1 MISQNTQ
8 HSAPSSP
15 KEELEANLPPN
26 SSPKSLAPA
35 ADTLVQDD
43 KISPAAECLNMGS
56 IDQVQNVNVEEQP
69 EAPKEPENQI
79 PVQEN
84 TADRAETVP
93 QPAAEDEKLSEKE
106 GKNVG
111 GPNVHTLENQ
121 LKKEDQKTLS
131 TIAQPSQVAPED
143 LANLAQPSK
152 NEAGDATNAAQ
163 PSEITANLNADENT
177 NKGAPED
184 QPMTEEEADK
194 PKSATSSPRKN
205 GSNEGDNRSP
215 SRNQGNSFA
224 RQNIPKRVLRD
235 RKPRATRNADA
246 VSKCHI

>member
-8 HSAPSSP
+8 NSAPASP
-15 KEELEANLPPN
+15 KEELEANLPQN
-26 SSPKSLAPA
+26 SSPKSQAPA
-35 ADTLVQDD
+35 TDTLMQDD

-56 IDQVQNVNVEEQP
+56 IVEVQNANVVDEP
-69 EAPKEPENQI
+69 EVPKEPENQN

-84 TADRAETVP
+84 TEDRAETVP
-93 QPAAEDEKLSEKE
+93 QPEAEDEKLSEKE

-111 GPNVHTLENQ
+111 TPNIHTLENL

-131 TIAQPSQVAPED
+131 TIAQPSQVAPD
-143 LANLAQPSK
+143 DMANLAQPSK
-152 NEAGDATNAAQ
+152 NEVEDAMNAAQ
-163 PSEITANLNADENT
+163 PSEILANLNADENA
-177 NKGAPED
+177 NKDAPED
-184 QPMTEEEADK
+184 QPMTEEPAEK

-246 VSKCHI
+246 VSK